1 MRQLRFQVVKVPGVK
16 AAIGTAIQAMCWLIL
31 VRSGMIKC
39 RNVCEGVLK
48 LTAVCCGQRLS
59 YTEGCKEGRGDCS
72 ERMLSSSS
80 F

>member
-1 MRQLRFQVVKVPGVK
+1 MKQLLFQVVKVPGGK
-16 AAIGTAIQAMCWLIL
+16 AAIETAIQAMFWLIL
-31 VRSGMIKC
+31 VRSEMIKC
-39 RNVCEGVLK
+39 RNVREDVFK
-48 LTAVCCGQRLS
+48 LTAVCYGQRLS

>member
-39 RNVCEGVLK
+39 RNVCEGVFK
-48 LTAVCCGQRLS
+48 LTAVCYGQRLS
-59 YTEGCKEGRGDCS
+59 YTEGCKEGRS
-72 ERMLSSSS
+72 ESQ
-80 F
+80 